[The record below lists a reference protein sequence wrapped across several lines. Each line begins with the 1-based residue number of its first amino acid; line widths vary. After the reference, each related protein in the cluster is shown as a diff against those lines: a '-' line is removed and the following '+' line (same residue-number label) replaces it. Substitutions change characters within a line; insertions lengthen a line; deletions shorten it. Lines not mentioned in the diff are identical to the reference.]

1 MSGFFFEGIKGKGVH
16 FGPNLLSPRS
26 FSFLSY
32 VGAPLEKK
40 QNSKARTTPKPQPQ
54 GSKPTSRTGAGSA
67 RYGSASPGQPPTG
80 AEAGAAGGAVRGG
93 QRRGERGAGSG
104 ERGRAGSRAEEKAPA
119 GRGGSGSTG
128 ARRDTGA
135 PTAAPGMSSPP
146 QPGRGA
152 AAPGGSRIGAGAR
165 LPGDPRCG
173 RGSGPAPPPL
183 SAVLQPPGRS
193 RRQLSPG
200 CAGSQRAAG
209 RSRGN
214 SGWAGETAAFASPV
228 GFLGLRRLKGGGTG
242 TDASPMWDGA
252 RSREEIGAKGESGKS
267 FPEAAVR

>member
-104 ERGRAGSRAEEKAPA
+104 ERRRGGRAEGPGAPA
-119 GRGGSGSTG
+119 VSAALSPRGLAPRPAQELLRGHPRLLG
-128 ARRDTGA
+128 ARESPQ
-135 PTAAPGMSSPP
+135 PTPVAPGLCPPSCHPSKRHRRRRAVLSSAGVTPNTP
-146 QPGRGA
+146 LPGRE
-152 AAPGGSRIGAGAR
+152 GGRAL
-165 LPGDPRCG
+165 LP
-173 RGSGPAPPPL
+173 
-183 SAVLQPPGRS
+183 
-193 RRQLSPG
+193 
-200 CAGSQRAAG
+200 RAAG
-209 RSRGN
+209 MWACLQPGDLSHVLGIPNPQKETVGN
-214 SGWAGETAAFASPV
+214 MRTGNEND
-228 GFLGLRRLKGGGTG
+228 RLT
-242 TDASPMWDGA
+242 
-252 RSREEIGAKGESGKS
+252 
-267 FPEAAVR
+267 